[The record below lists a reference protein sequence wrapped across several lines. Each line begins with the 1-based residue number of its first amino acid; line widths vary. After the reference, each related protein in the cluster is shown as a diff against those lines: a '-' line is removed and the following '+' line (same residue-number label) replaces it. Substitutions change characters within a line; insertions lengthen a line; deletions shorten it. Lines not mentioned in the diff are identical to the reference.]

1 MFLQAHIA
9 EYFISCLHYQTYLG
23 FSTQKRPGVCL
34 SICRKKLVYS
44 PGGGGGGGTLIFLYI
59 HRLGS
64 FFLVQNFEFQYFWGF
79 SERKK
84 KIGGGI
90 FFWGHYKIGLYL
102 VVIAMYFRVF
112 S

>member
-9 EYFISCLHYQTYLG
+9 YTEYFISCLHYQTYLG
-23 FSTQKRPGVCL
+23 FSTH
-34 SICRKKLVYS
+34 LVS
-44 PGGGGGGGTLIFLYI
+44 VLPSVEKSLCTPQGGGGTLIFVYI

-64 FFLVQNFEFQYFWGF
+64 FFSVQNFEFQYFGGF
-79 SERKK
+79 SEK
-84 KIGGGI
+84 KIFFGGI

>member
-9 EYFISCLHYQTYLG
+9 YTEYFISCLHYQTYLG

-44 PGGGGGGGTLIFLYI
+44 PGGGTLIFLYI

-79 SERKK
+79 SEKK
-84 KIGGGI
+84 KFFGGI
-90 FFWGHYKIGLYL
+90 FFG
-102 VVIAMYFRVF
+102 VITKLDYI
-112 S
+112 

>member
-1 MFLQAHIA
+1 MSVLPSV
-9 EYFISCLHYQTYLG
+9 E
-23 FSTQKRPGVCL
+23 
-34 SICRKKLVYS
+34 KKLVYS
-44 PGGGGGGGTLIFLYI
+44 PGGGGGGEGGTLIFLYI

-84 KIGGGI
+84 IFGGI
-90 FFWGHYKIGLYL
+90 FFGGHYKIGLYL